1 MSSTT
6 FPLVGG
12 RRMRLT
18 RLDACGVPAWGNFT
32 QAVSKGFV
40 SVAVTA
46 NYDDGTEVV
55 LRNASGERCVDRPAE
70 AELINLALAINF
82 CAVDPDIYAGLT
94 GFPKIIDPVTGDT
107 IGFKVNRGIRP
118 ASIKNALEVW
128 ADAQGTAGCDDAD
141 EVPYG
146 YLLWPYINGARVSDY
161 TIEEGAV
168 TFSVNSAITKDGSQ
182 WGEGPY
188 LVARDEEGDPA
199 TLAGV
204 NEVVEDQ
211 DHQVVFRTT
220 VPPPEPTDGLVPL
233 DDPEGA
239 AATTATAGIPGTY
252 NGVRPATVAAL
263 QASAI
268 TGSGGASP
276 WTTGQMVYVGNGD
289 RAYWAGSGATP
300 KWEPGVAP

>member
-1 MSSTT
+1 MSSISY
-6 FPLVGG
+6 PLVGG
-12 RRMRLT
+12 RRMRVT
-18 RLDACGVPAWGNFT
+18 RLDACGVPAWGNFV

-55 LRNASGERCVDRPAE
+55 LRNASDERCVQREAQ
-70 AELINLALAINF
+70 AELIGLSLTVNF
-82 CAVDPDIYAGLT
+82 CAVDPDIYSALT
-94 GFPKIIDPVTGDT
+94 GFPKIIDPESGDV

-118 ASIKNALEVW
+118 HNVKNALEVW
-128 ADAQGTAGCDDAD
+128 SDAQGTAGCDDAD

-161 TIEEGAV
+161 TIEVGAV

-188 LVARDEEGDPA
+188 LVARDEEGDPG
-199 TLAGV
+199 TLAAV

-220 VPPPEPTDGLVPL
+220 VAPPEPTDGLVPL
-233 DDPEGA
+233 DDPEGS
-239 AATTATAGIPGTY
+239 AATGATAGIPGIWTPAG
-252 NGVRPATVAAL
+252 NVRPANFTAL
-263 QASAI
+263 DG
-268 TGSGGASP
+268 GSYIASP
-276 WTTGQMVYVGNGD
+276 ATAWTVGQSVILGD
-289 RAYWAGSGATP
+289 GSHAHWDATD
-300 KWEPGVAP
+300 WQPGKA